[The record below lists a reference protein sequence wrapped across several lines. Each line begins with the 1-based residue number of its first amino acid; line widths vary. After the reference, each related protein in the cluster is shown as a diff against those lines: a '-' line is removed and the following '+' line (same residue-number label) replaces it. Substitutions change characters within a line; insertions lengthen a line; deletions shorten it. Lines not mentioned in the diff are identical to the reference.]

1 MNLKEVSRILGIAE
15 SDLKHLIESGQLPA
29 RRAEAQMI
37 VKDWEIDNGVVK
49 AAAEAISNLCK
60 YENYCEWVYE
70 TAERL
75 GLTLQDLAKRTKLPI
90 GTLVELGTTRG
101 YLSASDQEIED
112 RIGKV
117 LMRADIEKRCTDAG
131 K

>member
-1 MNLKEVSRILGIAE
+1 MNLKEVSKILGIVE
-15 SDLKHLIESGQLPA
+15 SDVLHLIESGQLPA
-29 RRAEAQMI
+29 RRAKAQMI
-37 VKDWEIDNGVVK
+37 VKDWEIDNEVVK
-49 AAAEAISNLCK
+49 AAAEAINNLSQF
-60 YENYCEWVYE
+60 ENYCEWVYD

-75 GLTLQDLAKRTKLPI
+75 GLSLQDLAKRTKLSI

-112 RIGKV
+112 VIGRV
-117 LMRADIEKRCTDAG
+117 LMRADIEKRCAIAR